1 VPKKASFTLWPVL
14 ALLLVA
20 AAVLVGA
27 QTFLLSFAERKVAE
41 SVQDRLGLE
50 QRPGVELESSSPA
63 NVLAGEFSGG
73 HISIED
79 AQFGGVRA
87 ESASIDLD
95 PFDVSV
101 LDSASSGVLRSEEP
115 LSGTLRVGIPEEE
128 VGRLARVGADVPVR
142 GVDLSR
148 DGVLVRSAAP
158 VLGVEIPVSIRG
170 TLHPRGEELVFEP
183 QRVEALGSAL
193 PEGLAEQALAG
204 TDFAY
209 PLGGLPYG
217 AKISDVEVQE
227 GSLVLSGEVERIQP
241 GGSGS

>member
-1 VPKKASFTLWPVL
+1 VPKKATFTLGPVL
-14 ALLLVA
+14 ALPLVA

-27 QTFLLSFAERKVAE
+27 YTFLLSFAERTAAE
-41 SVQDRLGLE
+41 NIQDRLGLE
-50 QRPGVELESSSPA
+50 NKPGVELESESPL
-63 NVLAGEFSGG
+63 NMLAGEFSGG
-73 HISIED
+73 HISIKD

-87 ESASIDLD
+87 ESASIDLN

-101 LDSASSGVLRSEEP
+101 LDSASSGALRSEEP
-115 LSGTLRVGIPEEE
+115 LSGTLRVIIREEE

-142 GVDLSR
+142 GVDLHR

-158 VLGVEIPVSIRG
+158 VLGVEVPLSIRG
-170 TLHPRGEELVFEP
+170 TLHLRGGELVFEP

-217 AKISDVEVQE
+217 AKTSDVEVRE
-227 GSLVLSGEVERIQP
+227 GRLILSGEVERIP
-241 GGSGS
+241 LGGSGS

>member
-27 QTFLLSFAERKVAE
+27 HTFLLSFAERKVAE